1 MADNNPP
8 KSGRRIWT
16 VWKVAIVVASG
27 VVLTSGVLV
36 AALLFDSEG
45 PDTTE
50 VSPGAVSP
58 TAPATAASPTASISP
73 PTSTPQAV
81 FSTASPTID
90 ENPFVGRWT
99 AAALD
104 GSQLDLRVGPD
115 GAFMHWDS
123 ASRDCRDQGFAHSP
137 ETWAGSTTVELAD
150 QPSFIDDMVGEG
162 ANLVP
167 RLTITGSVVCY
178 PYDLE
183 SGSASD
189 RTLSFFYDQS
199 RDALEPVSG
208 GVRYARSVLVGGIPS
223 DANNPFVGSWGA
235 TDRDGTRIVMSILVD
250 GSWESSDTRS
260 DLCEMEGLTYATW
273 SARGSGTFDLA
284 GSSVFEVAPIAN
296 CHPRGSEQSSQL
308 PDVSLRFEY
317 EDPSDTVVLS
327 DDEIVYTR
335 LP

>member
-1 MADNNPP
+1 MVDKPPP
-8 KSGRRIWT
+8 KSERRRWP
-16 VWKVAIVVASG
+16 VWKVVIVVASG
-27 VVLTSGVLV
+27 AVLTVGVLA
-36 AALLFDSEG
+36 AALLVDSGE

-50 VSPGAVSP
+50 VSPGATSP
-58 TAPATAASPTASISP
+58 TVPAVAASPTLIVSP
-73 PTSTPQAV
+73 TTSTTEAV
-81 FSTASPTID
+81 FSTTSPTTD

-99 AAALD
+99 ATALD

-137 ETWAGSTTVELAD
+137 ETWAGSATVELTD

-167 RLTITGSVVCY
+167 TLTIAGSVVCY

-189 RTLSFFYDQS
+189 RALRFFHDQS
-199 RDALEPVSG
+199 RDALEPASG
-208 GVRYARSVLVGGIPS
+208 GVRYTRLAPVGGVLP
-223 DANNPFVGSWGA
+223 DASNPFVGSWEA
-235 TDRDGTRIVMSILVD
+235 TDQDGTRVAMSILAD

-260 DLCEMEGLTYATW
+260 GLCETQGFTYATW
-273 SARGSGTFDLA
+273 SAQGSGTFDLA
-284 GSSVFEVAPIAN
+284 GKSVFEVAPIAN

-308 PDVSLRFEY
+308 PDVSLRFEH
-317 EDPSDTVVLS
+317 EASSDTVVLS
-327 DDEIVYTR
+327 EDDIVYTR